1 MFEVLFRKLL
11 ENFLSEPASLLWH
24 VCVCVMVL
32 FSLDQYSSTK
42 TILVRNVGNREG
54 KFQLE
59 TDP

>member
-1 MFEVLFRKLL
+1 MSQPVYYGMCVC
-11 ENFLSEPASLLWH
+11 

-32 FSLDQYSSTK
+32 FSLGQYSSTK